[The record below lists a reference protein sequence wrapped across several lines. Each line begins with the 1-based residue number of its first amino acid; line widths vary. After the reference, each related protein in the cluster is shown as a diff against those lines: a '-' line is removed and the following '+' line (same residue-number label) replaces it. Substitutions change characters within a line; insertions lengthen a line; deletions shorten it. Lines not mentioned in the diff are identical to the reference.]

1 MNKISV
7 ALWAI
12 LMMKQINL
20 CFFFLFLFLVAVVKE
35 IQLKYTLFY

>member
-20 CFFFLFLFLVAVVKE
+20 CFFSFFWVAVVKE

>member
-20 CFFFLFLFLVAVVKE
+20 CFFLFLFLVAVVKE